1 MKKIIL
7 MALVAGSF
15 AACNDEKKTEVTT
28 TATDTSMTVTPDET
42 VSITTTA
49 SVYAPA
55 EGDIIYRGGKVMVWR
70 NGMYVASD
78 NDVTLDNG
86 IVVNRNGQATRN
98 GVVVTMEDGETVTRS
113 GRWYNKAGEG
123 IDDAWDA
130 TKKGVRKAA
139 NAVEKGA
146 KKVGEEIKDV
156 VN

>member
-7 MALVAGSF
+7 MALVASTF

-28 TATDTSMTVTPDET
+28 TDSDTTMTMTPDAT
-42 VSITTTA
+42 MPATTTT

-55 EGDIIYRGGKVMVWR
+55 EGDISYRGGKVMVWR
-70 NGMYVASD
+70 NGTYVASE

-86 IVVNRNGQATRN
+86 IVVNSKGQATRN

-156 VN
+156 IN

>member
-42 VSITTTA
+42 VSATTTA

-55 EGDIIYRGGKVMVWR
+55 EGDIIYRSGKVMVWR
-70 NGMYVASD
+70 NGVYVASD